1 LTVESPTELQNNVKT
16 NTCRMLALSV
26 CSILLWYARHVAD
39 PELIGGMNLSA
50 CSSHADMRVEDP
62 DLAGACPA
70 ILSRHSLGED
80 GSIDAKADL
89 SRHSFSEGGWCGEG
103 ELESPLYPIG

>member
-1 LTVESPTELQNNVKT
+1 
-16 NTCRMLALSV
+16 
-26 CSILLWYARHVAD
+26 
-39 PELIGGMNLSA
+39 MNLSA
-50 CSSHADMRVEDP
+50 CASHADMRVEDP

-89 SRHSFSEGGWCGEG
+89 SRHSFSDGGWCGG
-103 ELESPLYPIG
+103 WGVKTPGYPIRPLTAKLIESSMS